1 MDRVQ
6 EARVC
11 VLLGQSLLGQEE
23 GSRNSPRT
31 TEPHTE
37 PHSALLLRT
46 PELKWES
53 SVKDGS
59 VFNGFTLTL

>member
-11 VLLGQSLLGQEE
+11 VLLGQSHLGQEE
-23 GSRNSPRT
+23 DSRNTPRT
-31 TEPHTE
+31 TE

-46 PELKWES
+46 PELKWEP
-53 SVKDGS
+53 SVIGGS
-59 VFNGFTLTL
+59 VFNGFSLTL